1 MKILTIDDDEAL
13 CMALEIAITENG
25 DEAFSLYS
33 LDDVG
38 VKVGKIMPDII
49 LLDIEFNDG
58 DGVQALPKIKAAAP
72 FAIILFMSSHT
83 DSAEVTRAL
92 GAGGITYLKK
102 PVSSIEVLAQ
112 INALR
117 RNLVFNEQIENI
129 GSFLFDAKG
138 QKLLHNGTEF
148 KLTLYQA
155 QLLKLLVA
163 HQEQVISRQEIY
175 LNIWHDEL
183 GNDLSL
189 NNMISQLRKIL
200 KADPGISL
208 HTIGGVGY
216 KLCVDKP

>member
-112 INALR
+112 INALK
-117 RNLVFNEQIENI
+117 RNLVFNEQIDNI
-129 GSFLFDAKG
+129 GSFMFDVKG
-138 QKLLHNGTEF
+138 QKLSYYDTEI
-148 KLTLYQA
+148 KLTKYQTL
-155 QLLKLLVA
+155 LLKMLIANKGQTV
-163 HQEQVISRQEIY
+163 SRQEIY

>member
-13 CMALEIAITENG
+13 CMALEIVITENG

-38 VKVGKIMPDII
+38 VKVRKIMPDII
-49 LLDIEFNDG
+49 LLDIEFEGG
-58 DGVQALPKIKAAAP
+58 DGVQALPKIQAAAP
-72 FAIILFMSSHT
+72 FAIILFLSSHT
-83 DSAEVTRAL
+83 DSEEVTRAL
-92 GAGGITYLKK
+92 STGGITYLKK
-102 PVSSIEVLAQ
+102 PINSIEVVAQ
-112 INALR
+112 INALK
-117 RNLVFNEQIENI
+117 RNLIFNEQIENI

-163 HQEQVISRQEIY
+163 HQEQTVSRQEIY

-189 NNMISQLRKIL
+189 NNLISQLRKLL
-200 KADPGISL
+200 KTDPNISI
-208 HTIGGVGY
+208 HTIEGVGY
-216 KLCVDKP
+216 KLCVDRP